1 MDMSQHSSLDLS
13 FDLVL
18 YDIDGTLVDTGG
30 AGMFA
35 IMTAAERYFGA
46 PSPSLDLAGSTDLG
60 IVKNL
65 LDHYGHAADLIDVEE
80 FFGIYHPL
88 LEQSL
93 RSEQYTGKILPCV
106 EQCLQFDQQRGSAIG
121 LLTGNTA
128 QGAAIKM
135 RHFGLDHHFGFGAYG
150 DDHADRNRL
159 GPVAQSRATHH
170 TGLEYSATRT
180 LVIGDTPKDIA
191 CAHAMGA
198 RCLAVATGH
207 FTADQLRDH
216 GADFVVNDLSE
227 WLEMIS

>member
-1 MDMSQHSSLDLS
+1 MH
-13 FDLVL
+13 
-18 YDIDGTLVDTGG
+18 
-30 AGMFA
+30 A

-65 LDHYGHAADLIDVEE
+65 LDHYGHSAELMDVEE

-93 RSEQYTGKILPCV
+93 RSQQYLGKILPFV
-106 EQCLQFDQQRGSAIG
+106 EQCLQSDQQRGAVIG

-135 RHFGLDHHFGFGAYG
+135 RHFGLDQHFGFGAYG

-159 GPVAQSRATHH
+159 GPVALARAADL
-170 TGLEYSATRT
+170 TGREFSATRT

-207 FTADQLRDH
+207 FTADQLRAH
-216 GADFVVNDLSE
+216 GADYVVNDLSE
-227 WLEMIS
+227 WVEMMTLK

>member
-1 MDMSQHSSLDLS
+1 MDMSQHSSLDSS

-65 LDHYGHAADLIDVEE
+65 LDHYGHTAELIDVEE

-93 RSEQYTGKILPCV
+93 RSEQYAGKILPHV
-106 EQCLQFDQQRGSAIG
+106 EQCLLFDQQRGAAIG

-135 RHFGLDHHFGFGAYG
+135 RHYGLDHHFGFGAYG

-159 GPVAQSRATHH
+159 GPVALTRAAKH
-170 TGLEYSATRT
+170 TGREFSASRT

-207 FTADQLRDH
+207 FTIEQLRAH

-227 WLEMIS
+227 WLAMIS

>member
-1 MDMSQHSSLDLS
+1 MSQRSSLELS

-30 AGMFA
+30 AGMHA

-46 PSPSLDLAGSTDLG
+46 PSPALDLAGSTDLG

-65 LDHYGHAADLIDVEE
+65 LDHYGHSAELMDVEE

-93 RSEQYTGKILPCV
+93 CSQQYAGKVLPYV
-106 EQCLQFDQQRGSAIG
+106 EQCLLSDQQRGAAIG

-159 GPVAQSRATHH
+159 GPVAQSRAAHH
-170 TGLEYSATRT
+170 TGREYSATRT

-207 FTADQLRDH
+207 FSADQLRAH
-216 GADFVVNDLSE
+216 GADFVVNDLGE
-227 WLEMIS
+227 WLAIIS